1 VAEISKAKSFVPA
14 HQILSLPGS
23 VEIVDVF
30 KALDRAKAGG
40 LVVTAAGIPTLYAP
54 IRDLA
59 NAFLGE
65 VQRKGWP
72 ALAHATLAQVVD
84 AAIDAAALNGA
95 TFGGSLLGKLD
106 EAAVERPRRTFF
118 AVVDAARVHFGWY
131 LSEEALARTIESQP
145 LAFLCERGH
154 RNEDPEHG
162 RCHSCEAPIV
172 GLAP

>member
-14 HQILSLPGS
+14 HQLLSLPGS
-23 VEIVDVF
+23 VEIVEAF
-30 KALDRAKAGG
+30 KALDKAKAGG

-59 NAFLGE
+59 QALLDE
-65 VQRKGWP
+65 AQRKGWP
-72 ALAHATLAQVVD
+72 ALARATLAQVVD
-84 AAIDAAALNGA
+84 AAIEAGALNGA

-106 EAAVERPRRTFF
+106 EASVERPRKTFF
-118 AVVDAARVHFGWY
+118 AVVDAARVHIGWY
-131 LSEEALARTIESQP
+131 LSEEALGRTIESEP

-162 RCHSCEAPIV
+162 RCRSCEAPIV